1 MPPLS
6 PKIERRRLPAA
17 PQQVVW
23 KGRGW
28 RGSKLKCKAPLIL
41 RLLPIHAI
49 CIAKPALHSLHLTRS
64 KCYICFNTA
73 YASTL
78 HMLHPIHLHL
88 QQVVVQHYILYK
100 STSTTKLHL
109 HQGACSRMWWCKQRG
124 PRLHPRKQGLFSYSV
139 KPWKYW
145 KKNCSF
151 SLFPEHSS
159 NGMKLNWVSKSRET
173 CFQHTLVFVNN
184 KFWITWGRNLM
195 STTGGAV
202 LHIGW

>member
-17 PQQVVW
+17 PEQVVW

-49 CIAKPALHSLHLTRS
+49 CIAKPALHSLHLTHCNATS
-64 KCYICFNTA
+64 
-73 YASTL
+73 ASTVY
-78 HMLHPIHLHL
+78 MLHPIHLHL
-88 QQVVVQHYILYK
+88 QQVVVQHYILYN
-100 STSTTKLHL
+100 TTKLH
-109 HQGACSRMWWCKQRG
+109 HGACSRMWWCKQRG

-159 NGMKLNWVSKSRET
+159 NGMKLNRVNKSRET
-173 CFQHTLVFVNN
+173 CFQDTLLF
-184 KFWITWGRNLM
+184 L
-195 STTGGAV
+195 
-202 LHIGW
+202 